1 MNILEGYV
9 KRHAGK
15 RRHRIRNAAD
25 AKRAWLAGLAIGLT
39 EEVFTD
45 GGSGRG
51 VALTMGG
58 AESVMDMWS
67 GKWTTVDIYIP
78 FLEDFLRK

>member
-15 RRHRIRNAAD
+15 RRYRIRNAAD
-25 AKRAWLAGLAIGLT
+25 AKRAWLAGLAMGLT
-39 EEVFTD
+39 ESVFTD
-45 GGSGRG
+45 GKSSRG
-51 VALTMGG
+51 VALTRSG

-78 FLEDFLRK
+78 ALEEFLSK